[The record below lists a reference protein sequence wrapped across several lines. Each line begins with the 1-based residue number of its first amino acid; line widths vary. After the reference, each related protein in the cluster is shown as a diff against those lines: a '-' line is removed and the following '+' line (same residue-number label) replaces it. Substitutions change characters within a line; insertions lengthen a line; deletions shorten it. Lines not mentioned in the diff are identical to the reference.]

1 MAGAPRI
8 ARRLP
13 CNRVLELIDIDVNT
27 QILLVNI
34 DQEDMYFLLNDK
46 HLQNTLDVLD
56 QVHYIGLSGTSG
68 AHSLDQ
74 VQPLFC
80 DLVQIYLRPSPEWP
94 WTRSTG
100 GGRDRSYGVCR
111 RSG

>member
-56 QVHYIGLSGTSG
+56 QV
-68 AHSLDQ
+68 
-74 VQPLFC
+74 QPLFGLC
-80 DLVQIYLRPSPEWP
+80 LANIWTRSHFTC
-94 WTRSTG
+94 WTRSTT
-100 GGRDRSYGVCR
+100 
-111 RSG
+111 